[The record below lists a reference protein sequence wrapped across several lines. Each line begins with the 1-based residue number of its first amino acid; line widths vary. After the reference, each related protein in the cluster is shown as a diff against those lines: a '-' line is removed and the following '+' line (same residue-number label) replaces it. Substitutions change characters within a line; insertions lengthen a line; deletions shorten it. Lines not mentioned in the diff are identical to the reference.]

1 MARIE
6 DDRGDVLI
14 KLLQL
19 AIAYDLDVAQA
30 FRKTMNSIRKRYGM
44 Q

>member
-1 MARIE
+1 
-6 DDRGDVLI
+6 LI

-19 AIAYDLDVAQA
+19 AIAYDLGVAQA
-30 FRKTMNSIRKRYGM
+30 FREATNNIKKKYGM

>member
-1 MARIE
+1 M
-6 DDRGDVLI
+6 I

-30 FRKTMNSIRKRYGM
+30 FRKAMNNIKKRYGIH
-44 Q
+44 